1 MVRARRGVNLHT
13 GNPTADA
20 RTPQW
25 GASDVAG
32 ANASDPT
39 FRRSTRRQ
47 HAPAKVCAWCGSTS
61 NVGKREPLRCV
72 RCLDFESVIANA
84 HRYLAEHALRPLNA
98 SEESESDEELKVRRN
113 ALSAQRQT
121 QCRQEV
127 SGEKTGEAKHP
138 TKSQETEEPEP
149 QAECSATE
157 VPAVI

>member
-72 RCLDFESVIANA
+72 RCLNFESVIANA

-113 ALSAQRQT
+113 ALSAQRQLNA
-121 QCRQEV
+121 
-127 SGEKTGEAKHP
+127 AK
-138 TKSQETEEPEP
+138 KSPAKKPAKQSIQPKAKKRKNPNRKRDVP
-149 QAECSATE
+149 Q
-157 VPAVI
+157 PKYLQ